1 MFGFGSN
8 KTSQE
13 SNTQKPVINP
23 YARESYKRDKED
35 ELGTDYTQ
43 QKAIAS
49 SFGNTDLDYVL
60 AHYAPEMMKQLDR
73 IEATVE
79 NINNTI
85 NEALKERG
93 WEGKYV
99 ELDVQYTNLYN
110 KHNLLLKYLA
120 DEHLQKKFAYK
131 DETQEQKTED
141 DS

>member
-1 MFGFGSN
+1 MFGFGTDN
-8 KTSQE
+8 KPQ
-13 SNTQKPVINP
+13 NTVAAQPSP
-23 YARESYKRDKED
+23 YARTSLKRNPRD

-60 AHYAPEMMKQLDR
+60 AHYAPETMKQVDH

-79 NINNTI
+79 NINANL

-99 ELDVQYTNLYN
+99 ELDAQYTSLYE

-120 DEHLQKKFAYK
+120 DERLNKKFA
-131 DETQEQKTED
+131 EPTHTIR
-141 DS
+141 

>member
-1 MFGFGSN
+1 MFGFGSSN
-8 KTSQE
+8 TSRE
-13 SNTQKPVINP
+13 SNTQKPVFNP
-23 YARESYKRDKED
+23 YARESYKRAKED
-35 ELGTDYTQ
+35 ELGNDYTQ

-60 AHYAPEMMKQLDR
+60 AHYAPETMKQVDH
-73 IEATVE
+73 IESTVE

-99 ELDVQYTNLYN
+99 ELDAQYTSLYE

-120 DEHLQKKFAYK
+120 DEHLNKKF
-131 DETQEQKTED
+131 TE
-141 DS
+141 SSKSSR